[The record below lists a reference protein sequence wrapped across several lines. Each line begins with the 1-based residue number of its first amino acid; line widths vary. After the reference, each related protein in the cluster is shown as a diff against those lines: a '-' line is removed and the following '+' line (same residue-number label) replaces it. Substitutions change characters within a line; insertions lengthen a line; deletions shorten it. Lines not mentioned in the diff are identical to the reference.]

1 MTFNRAPYNNREHSR
16 EHKEVPQEKKEEF
29 AIVLDVV
36 FSNQNSFK
44 SDEIAQAIGT
54 TNYTLLELV
63 PKPGV
68 ILKTLQKV
76 YIGDGKRDEIQYIK
90 RSLFSDKM
98 SSGAKSELSYAIR
111 EIVLGRESEYVEFFN
126 KAGPISIRMH
136 SLELIPGIGKKH
148 MLDLLHEREKKPFE
162 SFEDI
167 KARCTFFT
175 DPAKAI
181 VDRVIMELDAKDDMK
196 IFVRK

>member
-1 MTFNRAPYNNREHSR
+1 MAFIRRPVQNRENR
-16 EHKEVPQEKKEEF
+16 EIAPEKKEEW

-36 FSNQNSFK
+36 FSNQNSFN

-63 PKPGV
+63 PKTGV
-68 ILKTLQKV
+68 TLKSLQKV

-90 RSLFSDKM
+90 RSLFADKM
-98 SSGAKSELSYAIR
+98 SSGSKSELQFAIR
-111 EIVLGRESEYVEFFN
+111 EIVVEREMEYVEFFN
-126 KAGPISIRMH
+126 KAGPISLRMH

-148 MLDLLHEREKKPFE
+148 MKDLLNEREIKPFE

-167 KARCTFFT
+167 KKRCTFFS
-175 DPAKAI
+175 DPIKAI
-181 VDRVIMELDAKDDMK
+181 TQRIIDEIETSEDMK